1 MFSLKEELS
10 LARVL
15 EIILKL
21 WWLVLIFAVAV
32 AFIAF
37 SVSKFFMTPKYT
49 SKAKVYVDG
58 SQHSTGGVN
67 YNDLTTNARLVST
80 YIEILCSDSALDRVA
95 ADCGYDNVTGDK
107 IKSNITMNS
116 ANETEVLEIN
126 YNDITPEKSR
136 DILQTLLYNAQ
147 DEVSKVISGCKVM
160 IVDNASLPTT
170 TSSPNVKQNTF
181 IGLFLGVVL
190 GVAVVFIKELID
202 TRVKDY
208 DDLKTRYNIAVLGI
222 IPNLDSE

>member
-1 MFSLKEELS
+1 MCFLKEQL
-10 LARVL
+10 
-15 EIILKL
+15 IL
-21 WWLVLIFAVAV
+21 
-32 AFIAF
+32 
-37 SVSKFFMTPKYT
+37 
-49 SKAKVYVDG
+49 DG

-208 DDLKTRYNIAVLGI
+208 DDLKNRYNIAVLGI